1 MAWAYLP
8 SPPNLLDLAIK
19 NENNYK
25 TRSFGYERR
34 RKRKV
39 SLPALLAIASPL
51 PVMLKHLIK
60 TQ

>member
-51 PVMLKHLIK
+51 A
-60 TQ
+60 TS